1 MAAPSDRRAV
11 GTHGIASSFVGR
23 VADLDAIAARF
34 EDGAQLVTITGLG
47 GMGKTRV
54 AQRFAEAHAS
64 SYAVPG
70 GGGAWF
76 CDLTAAHDPTA
87 ACAAVAAVLGLQLAA
102 DEAAIAEQLGR
113 ALSRRGRTLLV
124 LDNLEQ
130 LVDHADAL
138 LGRWLRAAP
147 RARFLVTSRV
157 ALGLADE
164 HLWPL
169 HPLELPPPDQ
179 HDEARLAAVESVDLF
194 VRRAR
199 QRRPDLPLRRDDLV
213 AIADVVRRLDG
224 IPLAIELAAARV
236 TVLSVAQLRDRLMH
250 RLDLLVRPGDG
261 GRHASMRRALTDTY
275 EQLGPAEQ
283 RCLAGCTTFAG
294 SFSLAAAEAVFGS
307 EVGPVI
313 PLLESLCLHSLVRA
327 TPCLDLDGELR
338 FSLYETIRE
347 FAAERLA
354 ACPELAARLG
364 QHHAAFFA
372 ALVDT
377 FAVPAAVTGGP
388 ARVRLDVELDNL
400 VAAHAHALAGAG
412 PEVAGRAL
420 TIADGAAR
428 PLNRR
433 GLARQSLLLLDSA
446 IARARPT
453 AAPAVLAAA
462 VLARG
467 RAHRLLGAWQ
477 LARADFEEGLALA
490 GAAGDPLREAL
501 GHMRIGEVVEIDGAT
516 HEARTRY
523 TTALA
528 CLARAP
534 DDSLRRLHE
543 AEARTLLA
551 HAYRREGQLEH
562 AEREI
567 HRALAI
573 HRAAGHSDDL
583 PMALYEAGVIAWF
596 RGRHDEALARYDEG
610 LALAGTTDAHHAR
623 GALLYV
629 RAILLQE
636 RGELD
641 QAFEF
646 YVRAIDLIRE
656 SGNLYLEASA
666 LYYFAGAHLERGQHD
681 DACKL
686 LDRAQVMFSELGVP
700 RYQALTAGCRATL
713 FAIAGDH
720 DAANASIAAA
730 EQAAG
735 ACRSEL
741 AVTATVA
748 IHRLTTR
755 LVRVDPV
762 MSARLIAEARALA
775 AAHPSDDSRF
785 ALRAALT
792 CAPGDRRR
800 TSGDP
805 LLVRP
810 GARAFR
816 LPGATEDVD
825 LRRRAPLQRIV
836 LVLAQQRLDAPG
848 EALGLDELLAAG
860 WPGERVGDSAGANR
874 VHVALSTLR
883 NLGLRTILV
892 SSAAGYALT
901 SAIPCVLETTG

>member
-1 MAAPSDRRAV
+1 MSAPANRRADSS
-11 GTHGIASSFVGR
+11 SSFVGR
-23 VADLDAIAARF
+23 IADLDAIAGRF

-54 AQRFAEAHAS
+54 AQRFAEAHAG
-64 SYAVPG
+64 SYAAPG
-70 GGGAWF
+70 GGGVWF
-76 CDLTAAHDPTA
+76 CDLSAARDEAA
-87 ACAAVAAVLGLQLAA
+87 ACAAVAARLGLQLGA
-102 DEAAIAEQLGR
+102 DEATLADQLGR

-130 LVDHADAL
+130 LVDHAHAV
-138 LGRWLRAAP
+138 LGRWLIAAP

-157 ALGLADE
+157 ALGLAEE

-169 HPLELPPPDQ
+169 HPLALPPPDLR
-179 HDEARLAAVESVDLF
+179 DEAGLAATESIDLF

-199 QRRPDLPLRRDDLV
+199 QRRPDLPLRADDLL

-236 TVLSVAQLRDRLMH
+236 TVLSVAQLRDRLIR
-250 RLDLLVRPGDG
+250 RLDLLVRHGDD

-283 RCLAGCTTFAG
+283 RCLAGITTFAG
-294 SFSLAAAEAVFGS
+294 SFSLAAAEAVLTA

-354 ACPELAARLG
+354 ADPGLAARLG
-364 QHHAAFFA
+364 QRHAACFA
-372 ALVDT
+372 DLVRT
-377 FAVPAAVTGGP
+377 LAGPAAAAGGP

-400 VAAHAHALAGAG
+400 IAAHAHALAEPG
-412 PEVAGRAL
+412 PEATARAL
-420 TIADGAAR
+420 TIAEGAAR
-428 PLNRR
+428 PLIRR
-433 GLARQSLLLLDSA
+433 GLARQSLRLLDLA
-446 IARARPT
+446 IARARGA
-453 AAPAVLAAA
+453 AAPAELAAA

-467 RAHRLLGAWQ
+467 RAHRMLGAWSP
-477 LARADFEEGLALA
+477 ARADLEEGLALA
-490 GAAGDPLREAL
+490 AAADDPLREAL
-501 GHMRIGEVVEIDGAT
+501 GHMRIGELVEIDGAT
-516 HEARTRY
+516 HAARTSY

-534 DDSLRRLHE
+534 DDPLRPLVE
-543 AEARTLLA
+543 AEVRTLLA

-573 HRAAGHSDDL
+573 HRAAGRSDDL

-596 RGRHDEALARYDEG
+596 RGRHDDALARYDEG
-610 LALAGTTDAHHAR
+610 LALAHQADARHAR

-636 RGELD
+636 RGDLD

-646 YVRAIDLIRE
+646 YVRAIALIRE

-666 LYYFAGAHLERGQHD
+666 LYYFAGAHLERGHHE
-681 DACKL
+681 DARKL
-686 LDRAQVMFSELGVP
+686 LDRAGAMFHALAVP

-713 FAIAGDH
+713 LAIAGDH
-720 DAANASIAAA
+720 DAANGCIAVAERAAA
-730 EQAAG
+730 
-735 ACRSEL
+735 ACSSEL

-748 IHRLTTR
+748 IHRLATR
-755 LVRVDPV
+755 IVRADPA
-762 MSARLIAEARALA
+762 ARAALIAEARTLA

-785 ALRAALT
+785 ALRVALA
-792 CAPGDRRR
+792 CVPGAGPR
-800 TSGDP
+800 TTGDP
-805 LLVRP
+805 LRIRS

-816 LPGATEDVD
+816 LPGAAEDVD

-836 LVLAQQRLDAPG
+836 LALAHRRLEAPG
-848 EALGLDELLAAG
+848 EALGLAELLAAG
-860 WPGERVGDSAGANR
+860 WPGERVRDGPGANR
-874 VHVALSTLR
+874 VHVALTTLR
-883 NLGLRTILV
+883 NLGLRPWLV
-892 SSAAGYALT
+892 SSADGYALT
-901 SAIPCVLETTG
+901 SAIPVVLEATPAD